1 MIIGTII
8 QIIIIIPYLL
18 TKRMFFVAVSSEDF
32 AMSYPY
38 SMLMTLAIQMT
49 FIPFRRA
56 VIAVTLT
63 EGVKKLRLCEHTLQ
77 ARQRMGRLFCCW
89 STSF

>member
-1 MIIGTII
+1 MIWNNYNSLFIAQTYI
-8 QIIIIIPYLL
+8 L
-18 TKRMFFVAVSSEDF
+18 SSESSDF

-38 SMLMTLAIQMT
+38 SMLMTLPIGVQMT